1 MILHLQHVTENK
13 YELNKNCEQVEIYNI
28 NSKVDTLMFYLEEYL
43 IVASKDQDIKV
54 IRYSQLPA
62 VKQKEAKIKE
72 VAMEK
77 K

>member
-13 YELNKNCEQVEIYNI
+13 YELSKNCEQVEIYNI

-54 IRYSQLPA
+54 IRYS
-62 VKQKEAKIKE
+62 
-72 VAMEK
+72 
-77 K
+77 